1 MSLVM
6 VASTLQFRVRPNPW
20 REILYAQLPF
30 NPRLVWVFPEAAVPG
45 PTIWAGLRGWVKAF
59 RTIGLE
65 PGDRLVVGGP
75 AGLGW
80 LGVVLAGLWLEA
92 TLCLVPQGENVA
104 AVGEELDARLIFGS
118 GGRTDWDR
126 DGQPTLGGAPRTA
139 QLPRSPEAR
148 FLLRTSGTGGQR
160 KWIALSDANLF
171 AVLRSHLPVLGLNA
185 RHRLLSTLPWSH
197 AFGLVLEFLAALC
210 TGASL
215 VRSSETR
222 DADEHVYLLRHY
234 NLDWWNAVPA
244 MVRSFAEKNRENLTS
259 LRGGI
264 VGGAAI
270 EPETSTILG
279 GSALRVGYGQTE
291 ASPGLLLGAVGEFV
305 PGLIGRPVGCQVRL
319 SSNDELEFTG
329 PNACLGHWSEGI
341 VRARP
346 ERWVETGDTA
356 RKEGDRYFFLGRRDD
371 QVRLENGRTFS
382 ALVAERTLRRLCP
395 DLSEVMVW
403 SPDGIRLAIAFT
415 GPAAPDAM
423 MLAEALG
430 ALTSRLR
437 TVQQLNPERWRY
449 TPKGDVDRT
458 ALRRTMVDFPQLC

>member
-1 MSLVM
+1 MELAPALPSQARL
-6 VASTLQFRVRPNPW
+6 NPW
-20 REILYAQLPF
+20 REILHT
-30 NPRLVWVFPEAAVPG
+30 RLLLHPPPVWVFPEASVSG
-45 PTIWAGLRGWVKAF
+45 PTIWVGLRGWVKAF
-59 RTIGLE
+59 RTVGLQ

-75 AGLGW
+75 PGLGW
-80 LGVVLAGLWLEA
+80 VGAVLAGLWLEA

-104 AVGEELDARLIFGS
+104 AVGEELDARLILEPS
-118 GGRTDWDR
+118 GRIDCDR
-126 DGQPTLGGAPRTA
+126 DGQPTLGRAPRAA

-148 FLLRTSGTGGQR
+148 FLLRTSGTGDQR
-160 KWIALSDANLF
+160 KWIALSDANLL

-210 TGASL
+210 MGTSL
-215 VRSSETR
+215 VRCSEPR
-222 DADEHVYLLRHY
+222 DADEHVRLLRLCK
-234 NLDWWNAVPA
+234 LDWWNAVPA
-244 MVRSFAEKNRENLTS
+244 MVRRLAEKNHEILTS

-270 EPETSTILG
+270 ESGTSTILA

-305 PGLIGRPVGCQVRL
+305 PGLIGRPVGCQIRL
-319 SSNDELEFTG
+319 SSDDELEFTG
-329 PNACLGHWSEGI
+329 HNACLGHWSDGI
-341 VRARP
+341 VLAQP
-346 ERWVETGDTA
+346 DRWVATGDTA

-382 ALVAERTLRRLCP
+382 ALVAERTLRRLCA

-403 SPDGIRLAIAFT
+403 SPDGIGLAMAFT
-415 GPAAPDAM
+415 GGAAPDTM

-430 ALTSRLR
+430 ALIPWLR
-437 TVQQLNPERWRY
+437 TVRQLNPECWRY

-458 ALRRTMVDFPQLC
+458 AMRRRMGRFI